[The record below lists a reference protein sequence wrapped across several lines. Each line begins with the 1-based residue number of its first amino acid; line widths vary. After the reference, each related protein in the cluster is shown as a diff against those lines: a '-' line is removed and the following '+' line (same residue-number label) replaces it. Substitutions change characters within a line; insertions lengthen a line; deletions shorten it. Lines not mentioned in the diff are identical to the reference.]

1 MDLKD
6 LPFLTVAELS
16 EKIRSREVS
25 PVDVVEAY
33 LDRIEALN
41 PVLNSYITV
50 CADEA
55 RADAENAERQIA
67 QGLYRGPMH
76 GIPIAV
82 KDQWWTKGVLTTAG
96 SNILRDFVP
105 DEDATV
111 QTRLKGAG
119 AILLGTTNLTEFAMA
134 YTHHYPYGTPTN
146 PWDQTRM
153 PGGSSAGSGSATAAF
168 MCATSLGEDTGGS
181 IRGPAAYCGLAGL
194 RPSQGRVSRYGLL
207 GSCWSMDTIGPMSR
221 TVRDCAITMQA
232 IAGHDPNDAYTWKTP
247 VPPYADLLDGDVRG
261 LRVGIVREKVYSDHV
276 VPEMRDAVLQAG
288 EILQDRGAS
297 VQELSF
303 PGVLNGRAIASP
315 ITYLEGA
322 TVHHA
327 RVRGPELH
335 QYDHNMRIT
344 LLLGS
349 LIPAQTYYKAQ
360 RLREM
365 MRQDFL
371 ELMTTV
377 DLLIFPTAADVAPP
391 LTDKPGLG
399 TKDDFMS
406 EMFSPR
412 RTLTSLANVVGAP
425 ALSVPCAF
433 KDGLPLGLQIIGRPM
448 EEDLVF
454 RLGHAYQQDTDFHN
468 RRPPHLTLPSIPPWT
483 CHSERSEESRFP
495 APNPHPPQNPFP
507 PLTGE
512 GRHSNAP
519 PSKHNSNYLTYTAIA
534 RLRVVMQ
541 LRTSPQV
548 SFG

>member
-1 MDLKD
+1 MELKD
-6 LPFLTVAELS
+6 LPFLTVAQLS
-16 EKIRSREVS
+16 EKIKSREVS
-25 PVDVVEAY
+25 PIDAVEAY
-33 LDRIEALN
+33 LDRIETLN

-55 RADAENAERQIA
+55 RAAAEIAEQEIA
-67 QGLYRGPMH
+67 RGNYRGPLH
-76 GIPIAV
+76 GIPFAS
-82 KDQWWTKGVLTTAG
+82 KDQWWTKDVLTTAG

-111 QTRLKGAG
+111 QARLKEAG
-119 AILLGTTNLTEFAMA
+119 SIFLGTTNLTEYAMA
-134 YTHHYPYGTPTN
+134 YTYHYPYGTPTN

-221 TVRDCAITMQA
+221 TVRDCAMTMQA
-232 IAGHDPNDAYTWKTP
+232 IAGHDPKDPYTWKTP
-247 VPPYADLLDGDVRG
+247 VPNYASLLDGDASG
-261 LRVGIVREKVYSDHV
+261 LRVGILTEKVYSDHV
-276 VPEMRDAVLQAG
+276 IPEMRNAVLHAG
-288 EILQDRGAS
+288 DILKDRGAS
-297 VQELSF
+297 VQEVSL
-303 PGVLNGRAIASP
+303 PGVLNGRAISSP

-365 MRQDFL
+365 MRNDFL
-371 ELMTTV
+371 QLMTNV
-377 DLLIFPTAADVAPP
+377 DLLLFPTAADVAPP

-399 TKDDFMS
+399 TKEEFMS

-412 RTLTSLANVVGAP
+412 RTLTSLSNVVGAP
-425 ALSVPCAF
+425 AMSVPCGF
-433 KDGLPLGLQIIGRPM
+433 KDGLPLGLQILGRPM

-454 RLGHAYQQDTDFHN
+454 RAGHAYQQDTTH
-468 RRPPHLTLPSIPPWT
+468 HT
-483 CHSERSEESRFP
+483 H
-495 APNPHPPQNPFP
+495 HPP
-507 PLTGE
+507 L
-512 GRHSNAP
+512 
-519 PSKHNSNYLTYTAIA
+519 
-534 RLRVVMQ
+534 
-541 LRTSPQV
+541 
-548 SFG
+548 

>member
-6 LPFLTVAELS
+6 LPFLTVADLS
-16 EKIRSREVS
+16 AKIRAREVS

-33 LDRIEALN
+33 LDRIETLN

-50 CADEA
+50 CTDQA
-55 RADAENAERQIA
+55 RADAETAEQELAR
-67 QGLYRGPMH
+67 GNYRGPLH
-76 GIPIAV
+76 GVPFAS
-82 KDQWWTKGVLTTAG
+82 KDQWWTKGVATTAG

-105 DEDATV
+105 EEDATV
-111 QTRLKGAG
+111 QTRLKNAG

-134 YTHHYPYGTPTN
+134 YTYHYPYGTPTN
-146 PWDQTRM
+146 PWNQTRM

-181 IRGPAAYCGLAGL
+181 IRGPAAYCALSGL

-221 TVRDCAITMQA
+221 TVLDCAMTMQP
-232 IAGHDPNDAYTWKTP
+232 IAGHDPKDAYTWKTP
-247 VPPYADLLDGDVRG
+247 VPNYADLLDGDISG
-261 LRVGIVREKVYSDHV
+261 LRVGILTEKVYSDHV
-276 VPEMRDAVLQAG
+276 IPEMRDAVIQAG
-288 EILQDRGAS
+288 EIFKDRGATI
-297 VQELSF
+297 QEVSL
-303 PGVLNGRAIASP
+303 PGVLNNRAIASP

-322 TVHHA
+322 TVHRH
-327 RVRGPELH
+327 RVRGPDLYR
-335 QYDHNMRIT
+335 YDHNMRIT

-349 LIPAQTYYKAQ
+349 LIPAQTYYKAL

-365 MRQDFL
+365 MRNDFL
-371 ELMTTV
+371 DLMTTV

-399 TKDDFMS
+399 SKDDFKS

-433 KDGLPLGLQIIGRPM
+433 KDGLPLGLQILGRPM
-448 EEDLVF
+448 EEDAVF

-468 RRPPHLTLPSIPPWT
+468 RRPPL
-483 CHSERSEESRFP
+483 
-495 APNPHPPQNPFP
+495 
-507 PLTGE
+507 
-512 GRHSNAP
+512 
-519 PSKHNSNYLTYTAIA
+519 
-534 RLRVVMQ
+534 
-541 LRTSPQV
+541 
-548 SFG
+548 